1 MLPCVVVTEVDANTN
16 TNEADGVVAQVLGDT
31 NSLITELNAEGADVS
46 GASTQAVSAD
56 NCTSNTIVSNSNR
69 GITGTPCVGA
79 TGEACDFECF
89 AGYTKF
95 GEHTCKP
102 DGKFCKSHRRPC
114 RRNPVSLWPHRHG
127 WLHKISLPHRCMFC
141 HTSAGGVCAPAGKVP
156 FRCGVTGDLLFV
168 TSVALLPPPP
178 GSMLGGSYSATPS
191 TIARFQLSPPPPPS
205 ADKICGRG
213 P

>member
-1 MLPCVVVTEVDANTN
+1 MRRAPTSAARRHKPSVQTTVRRIPSYQTRIGALQAPRALVLPARHATSSALQATQSLANTPASP
-16 TNEADGVVAQVLGDT
+16 TASFVSRTDGLVVAIR
-31 NSLITELNAEGADVS
+31 SLS
-46 GASTQAVSAD
+46 G
-56 NCTSNTIVSNSNR
+56 R
-69 GITGTPCVGA
+69 TGTVSCIR
-79 TGEACDFECF
+79 
-89 AGYTKF
+89 
-95 GEHTCKP
+95 
-102 DGKFCKSHRRPC
+102 SHC
-114 RRNPVSLWPHRHG
+114 RAA
-127 WLHKISLPHRCMFC
+127 CMFC